1 MPTEYHHCRQRTIFP
16 SKKLLVLPVLGWTE
30 KRIIHSSALLSPC
43 VLENCRAEQALL
55 PQFIKCSPCESSRM
69 ERTKERKHQTEIL
82 NILHWP
88 ALHSLLRFYLRTRTN
103 AGKRGKNLPAI
114 LLSHCLLQLVW
125 NHRVTL
131 FLAGQLQ
138 RQHLELS
145 FHFNYLLKPLIGR
158 RE

>member
-1 MPTEYHHCRQRTIFP
+1 MPQRKGLFTPQLCFHHVCWRTAAQSRP
-16 SKKLLVLPVLGWTE
+16 
-30 KRIIHSSALLSPC
+30 
-43 VLENCRAEQALL
+43 LL
-55 PQFIKCSPCESSRM
+55 PQFIKCSPCDSSRM
-69 ERTKERKHQTEIL
+69 ERTKEGKHQTEIL
-82 NILHWP
+82 NIVHWP
-88 ALHSLLRFYLRTRTN
+88 ALHSLVRFYPRTRTN
-103 AGKRGKNLPAI
+103 AGKKGKNLPAI

-131 FLAGQLQ
+131 FLAGHLQ